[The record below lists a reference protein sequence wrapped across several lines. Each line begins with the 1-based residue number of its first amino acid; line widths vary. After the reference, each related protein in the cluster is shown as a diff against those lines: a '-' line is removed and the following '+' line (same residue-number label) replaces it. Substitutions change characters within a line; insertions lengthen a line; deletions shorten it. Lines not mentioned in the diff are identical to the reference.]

1 MQESEQVFFITVA
14 SMGVALILAVFKYSY
29 KSKCEEVD
37 VCCIHIKRNVQA
49 EIKYD
54 IEHPADDDDGTE
66 KNKV

>member
-1 MQESEQVFFITVA
+1 M
-14 SMGVALILAVFKYSY
+14 ILAIFKFAY

-54 IEHPADDDDGTE
+54 IEHGDDEDEEE
-66 KNKV
+66 KK

>member
-1 MQESEQVFFITVA
+1 MEESQQVFFITIT
-14 SMGVALILAVFKYSY
+14 SMGVAFLIAIFKYAY

-54 IEHPADDDDGTE
+54 IEHGDDDEEEE
-66 KNKV
+66 KK

>member
-1 MQESEQVFFITVA
+1 MEESQQVFFITIT
-14 SMGVALILAVFKYSY
+14 SMGVAFALAIFKFAY

-54 IEHPADDDDGTE
+54 IEHGDDDEEEE
-66 KNKV
+66 KK

>member
-1 MQESEQVFFITVA
+1 MKESEQVFFISVA
-14 SMGVALILAVFKYSY
+14 SIGVGMILAIFKFAY

-54 IEHPADDDDGTE
+54 IEHGDDDEEEE
-66 KNKV
+66 KK